1 MNSSP
6 TPDNSGK
13 RDVFSAYAEFLV
25 PLISE
30 EMNLFFAKSMN
41 LQIAGR
47 FEDFSDVGSKS
58 VPKIAIGWEVN
69 KNLFIRGVYQKDLEF
84 QI

>member
-13 RDVFSAYAEFLV
+13 RDVFSVYAEFLV
-25 PLISE
+25 PLVSEDMNIS
-30 EMNLFFAKSMN
+30 LIRSLN

-47 FEDFSDVGSKS
+47 YEDFSDIGFKISTKNCYWMGSHK
-58 VPKIAIGWEVN
+58 G
-69 KNLFIRGVYQKDLEF
+69 FIYKR
-84 QI
+84 